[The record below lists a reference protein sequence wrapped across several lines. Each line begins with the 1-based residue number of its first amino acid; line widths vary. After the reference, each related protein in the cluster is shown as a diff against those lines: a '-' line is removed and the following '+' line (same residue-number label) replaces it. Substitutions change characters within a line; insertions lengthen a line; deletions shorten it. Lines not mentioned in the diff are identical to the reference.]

1 MIRWFANNG
10 IAANLLMFAILAA
23 GFNAAWNK
31 VPLEVVP
38 ESSAWEIVYMEMPY
52 RGGTPKDIEENVL
65 IPVER
70 ALEGISGIREVN
82 SDGMPGMAK
91 FYFKAK
97 EGVDLE

>member
-65 IPVER
+65 IPV
-70 ALEGISGIREVN
+70 
-82 SDGMPGMAK
+82 
-91 FYFKAK
+91 
-97 EGVDLE
+97 